1 MSLIRGGLMEMILAY
16 GAVYVLYGLCCIV
29 GWFFMRKDKP
39 AIDDVLISGLLVFL
53 AIAAVA
59 YAVTFIQAL

>member
-1 MSLIRGGLMEMILAY
+1 MILAY
-16 GAVYVLYGLCCIV
+16 GAVYVLYGLCCLV

-39 AIDDVLISGLLVFL
+39 AVDDVLISGLIVFL

-59 YAVTFIQAL
+59 YVVTFIQAI